1 MLLKYSTLKHKLAA
15 SNGLRAAG
23 VARQRGVLVRR
34 MSAHSTVS
42 SQQGGCA
49 ISECKAVTIQWRCAT
64 VQIRVDDAPKCV
76 VWWIPQLRH

>member
-1 MLLKYSTLKHKLAA
+1 MLLKYNTLKHRLAA

-23 VARQRGVLVRR
+23 VARQRGVLLRR

-49 ISECKAVTIQWRCAT
+49 ISECKAVTIQWRCALYKSVST
-64 VQIRVDDAPKCV
+64 MHQNVLCGGSLSFVT
-76 VWWIPQLRH
+76 